1 MLKDN
6 ILKGKC
12 VSRFRNQ
19 FQKLEFHNRIMILS
33 GSSDNILSIKCSS
46 IRKELD
52 LYIHRP

>member
-19 FQKLEFHNRIMILS
+19 FQKLEFHDRMNMLLV
-33 GSSDNILSIKCSS
+33 NFKMKCVYLQFTFSI
-46 IRKELD
+46 
-52 LYIHRP
+52 YISNVQ